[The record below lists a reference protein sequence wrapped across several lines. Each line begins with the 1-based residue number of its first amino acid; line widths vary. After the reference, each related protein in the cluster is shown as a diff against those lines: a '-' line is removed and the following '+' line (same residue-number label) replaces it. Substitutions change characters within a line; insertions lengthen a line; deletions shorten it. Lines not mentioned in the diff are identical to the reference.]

1 MNRFYRKLRAF
12 IFKDVSN
19 ERETRGL
26 AVLLRVLSAC
36 YVLYFLFVAI
46 SMASLF
52 YYMHAFVALIF
63 AGILVG
69 CFVCTYD
76 NQTKLALKIFH
87 AVTISATIYFTLF
100 TGWSMNFQWNILI
113 TILVLFYSL
122 DISMKKKLR
131 YMKFLFTLILALSVF
146 THMMP
151 SYREGNAMFQFI
163 FQTLHAVFY
172 GVFLCTL
179 AYCYCNKFNLAET
192 KLRQFNQK
200 LVDMAS
206 IDALTKLANRRS
218 MNEHLS
224 LLVYENTRAGK
235 PFCIA
240 IADVDFFKKINDSYG
255 HDAGD
260 YVLTTLAEI
269 FQSNM
274 KGRGKVARWGGEE
287 FLFSFEGM
295 NVKQARNALELLR
308 LQIEKHNFTYKDQT
322 IKVTMTIGL
331 EEYSQIIGIEA
342 TISKADQ
349 KLYNGKQN
357 GRNQV
362 VS

>member
-1 MNRFYRKLRAF
+1 
-12 IFKDVSN
+12 
-19 ERETRGL
+19 
-26 AVLLRVLSAC
+26 
-36 YVLYFLFVAI
+36 
-46 SMASLF
+46 
-52 YYMHAFVALIF
+52 
-63 AGILVG
+63 
-69 CFVCTYD
+69 
-76 NQTKLALKIFH
+76 
-87 AVTISATIYFTLF
+87 
-100 TGWSMNFQWNILI
+100 MNFQWNILI

-224 LLVYENTRAGK
+224 LLVYENTRSGK